1 MKEHRAHGL
10 VQLTFRNP
18 ASVVYLSLVTVA
30 ALFVTVDML
39 FVTHDDASLA
49 GVWLFLLAAPT
60 VFLFMIGGDLLAGAV
75 ADSAAFLYPSLVLSV
90 LVQSYALGLFVRLM
104 RGGPLR
110 GGRRAP
116 SGSVPGSAA

>member
-1 MKEHRAHGL
+1 MKDHRAHGL

-60 VFLFMIGGDLLAGAV
+60 VFLFMIGGDLLASAV

-90 LVQSYALGLFVRLM
+90 LIQSYALGLFVRL
-104 RGGPLR
+104 LR
-110 GGRRAP
+110 GERRAP
-116 SGSVPGSAA
+116 SRSVPGSAV

>member
-1 MKEHRAHGL
+1 MKDHHAHGF

-30 ALFVTVDML
+30 AVFVTVDML

-60 VFLFMIGGDLLAGAV
+60 VFLFMIGGDLLPGGV
-75 ADSAAFLYPSLVLSV
+75 ADSAAYLYPALVLSV
-90 LVQSYALGLFVRLM
+90 LIQSFALGAFVRL
-104 RGGPLR
+104 LR
-110 GGRRAP
+110 GERHARAR
-116 SGSVPGSAA
+116 SVPGSAV